1 MSGEWLELAHQIV
14 STLEE
19 KKGEDIVL
27 LDLLEVSTF
36 TDYFVICSASS
47 ERTLQALAEEVQRRV
62 PLPRDEPGPR
72 KEGAAA
78 SGWLLL
84 DYGGVILHLF
94 SPETRAYYRLE
105 DLWREGSVLL
115 RVQ

>member
-1 MSGEWLELAHQIV
+1 MSGEWLETAHKIV
-14 STLEE
+14 DALEE

-27 LDLLEVSTF
+27 LDLIEVSTF
-36 TDYFVICSASS
+36 TDYFVICSAAS
-47 ERTLQALAEEVQRRV
+47 ERTLQALAEEVERRV
-62 PLPRDEPGPR
+62 RMPRGEPGPR
-72 KEGAAA
+72 REGSAA

-84 DYGGVILHLF
+84 DFGGVILHLF

-105 DLWREGSVLL
+105 ELWREGRVLL